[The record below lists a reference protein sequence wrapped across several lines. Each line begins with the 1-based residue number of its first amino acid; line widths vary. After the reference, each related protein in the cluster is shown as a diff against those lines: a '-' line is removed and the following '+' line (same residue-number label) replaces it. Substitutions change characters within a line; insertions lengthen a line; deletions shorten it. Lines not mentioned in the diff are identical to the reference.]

1 MAGLA
6 LKLYIVDDNPVIQE
20 NSIFLLTLMAVII
33 PATFFM
39 TRHDTRRTGLI
50 GDTGTMILAFIIA
63 TSAIIV
69 GGKIATAMSVLG
81 IYLIDALYVI
91 GIRLMKGKNPMK

>member
-1 MAGLA
+1 
-6 LKLYIVDDNPVIQE
+6 
-20 NSIFLLTLMAVII
+20 MAVVI
-33 PATFFM
+33 PTTFFM
-39 TRHDTRRTGLI
+39 TRMDVKRSGLI
-50 GDTGTMILAFIIA
+50 GDTGTMMLAFIIA

-91 GIRLMKGKNPMK
+91 GIRLAK